1 MVTTIASINDI
12 NDVAAE
18 AAVLAS
24 IIQNPNMYFVDS
36 RLEPK
41 HFFREENRFFF
52 FAISQLIKGGRT
64 IDAFNIMTVLSQSSG
79 TKYRVDHLLSVSAIN
94 DFIGTSP
101 SIARR
106 NEEDYK
112 LASESIV
119 EKALKR
125 EVFGALTELQNM
137 CLSDQYQE
145 DFEQEVYA
153 RLDGIIKDY
162 TSNSDISELKDS
174 IDEIWD
180 SIQAR
185 KRGEIIP
192 IRYPF
197 ETLNSYVLMDPSVVT
212 AVAAP
217 KKMGKSMFLTTI
229 CTSLLADGYSILYID
244 SELSDETWVKRVLSN
259 LTKIPFS
266 KLKYG
271 TYDAEEEARL
281 IEAKEWLKTKK
292 VVHKYLPILDSQGL
306 VLTAKRGMYILD
318 GYDVLI
324 LDYLKADSRSD
335 EAYANYSALGR
346 VADTLK
352 EIAGSMKIPVVC
364 ACQATD
370 NGKIADSAKIARN
383 VDSVITITQKTR
395 EEIERDGPECG
406 NRKLFV
412 YANRNGPQMA
422 DPEIEYIDMQFDG
435 DVCCYSEAQ
444 QHKVEAPY

>member
-1 MVTTIASINDI
+1 MNDI
-12 NDVAAE
+12 NDIAAE

-24 IIQNPNMYFVDS
+24 IIQNPDMYFIDTG
-36 RLEPK
+36 LEPK
-41 HFFREENRFFF
+41 HFFEEQNNYLY
-52 FAISQLIKGGRT
+52 FALSQLVKKGRSV
-64 IDAFNIMTVLSQSSG
+64 DAFNIMQILSQSTG
-79 TKYRVDHLLSVSAIN
+79 TKHRSEQLLSIAAIN
-94 DFIGTSP
+94 DFIGMSP

-106 NEEDYK
+106 TEEDYR
-112 LASESIV
+112 LAAESVI

-125 EVFGALTELQNM
+125 EMYGALTELQNL

-162 TSNSDISELKDS
+162 TSNSDMAELKDS

-180 SIQAR
+180 GIQAR
-185 KRGEIIP
+185 KRGDIVP

-197 ETLNSYVLMDPSVVT
+197 ETLNSYILMDPSVVT

-229 CTSLLADGYSILYID
+229 CTSLLTSDYSILYID

-259 LTKIPFS
+259 VTKIPFS

-281 IEAKEWLKTKK
+281 IEAKEWLKTRKI
-292 VVHKYLPILDSQGL
+292 VHKYLPILDSQGL
-306 VLTAKRGMYILD
+306 SLAAKRGMYVLN

-412 YANRNGPQMA
+412 YANRNGPQMG
-422 DPEIEYIDMQFDG
+422 DESEYIDLIFEG
-435 DVCCYSEAQ
+435 DICTYREGK
-444 QHKVEAPY
+444 QHQIEVPY